1 MWLFAGASLRW
12 KFMFSP
18 NVNLRQCIYAWNTF
32 TSFILICVVDR
43 RIMSHDGFLA
53 PKAFR
58 LSGIEFYRLWA
69 YLMMSVPEP
78 TILDVYGFFFVYFVL
93 FCFVLFFVL
102 FVCFFL
108 FLLFFF
114 IIFFY
119 FCFLMHF
126 SVFWFSSVLYIKLEF
141 NFARFIIH
149 LIIKDHYKHLLF
161 CIKWWSLKN
170 LL

>member
-78 TILDVYGFFFVYFVL
+78 TILDVYGVFFVYFVL
-93 FCFVLFFVL
+93 FCFLFCLFVFFFFFV
-102 FVCFFL
+102 FFFYYFFL
-108 FLLFFF
+108 FLFFNALFGVLVF
-114 IIFFY
+114 ICIIY
-119 FCFLMHF
+119 QTGVQFCPIYHT
-126 SVFWFSSVLYIKLEF
+126 F
-141 NFARFIIH
+141 NYQR
-149 LIIKDHYKHLLF
+149 
-161 CIKWWSLKN
+161 SL
-170 LL
+170 